1 MRPGGKAANYKQHN
15 TVTTGHVF
23 PDSARQDEW
32 IDININI
39 AIHIVSPH
47 SCETFINCAAYSG
60 RITVNILTLRLLPC
74 STTEIACCY
83 LHPKN
88 GVCGGALGPLSRL
101 RLTVVSTTF
110 STLKPLQLLLPHAT
124 PCTWL
129 GTKSESVY
137 LNKCLRLL
145 YRSMGLSSPLP
156 IPAWLEFLRCPP
168 SYLSVRYGYR
178 TLSKMIATG
187 DKGLYKCFLK
197 PCLVSSSPYTINTQY
212 ILYCWLT

>member
-1 MRPGGKAANYKQHN
+1 M
-15 TVTTGHVF
+15 
-23 PDSARQDEW
+23 
-32 IDININI
+32 
-39 AIHIVSPH
+39 
-47 SCETFINCAAYSG
+47 
-60 RITVNILTLRLLPC
+60 
-74 STTEIACCY
+74 
-83 LHPKN
+83 
-88 GVCGGALGPLSRL
+88 CGGALGPLSRL

-129 GTKSESVY
+129 GTMSESVY

-212 ILYCWLT
+212 ILYCWLTWWAWFLLDRHCLSQDDQLKTTIRGRSLQLENSIT